1 VQNSL
6 KLGPRR
12 GSVLRMLIDPR
23 LCRIHR
29 LYRST
34 LWPIRLAV
42 LKAVPKWLFTSLHLY
57 KKSRKRER
65 SAQNSESETV
75 FELRRKLVK

>member
-1 VQNSL
+1 
-6 KLGPRR
+6 
-12 GSVLRMLIDPR
+12 MLIDPR
-23 LCRIHR
+23 LCLIHR

-57 KKSRKRER
+57 PKSRKRER

>member
-1 VQNSL
+1 MQNSL

-23 LCRIHR
+23 LCLIHR

-42 LKAVPKWLFTSLHLY
+42 LKAVPKWLFTPLHLY
-57 KKSRKRER
+57 KKGRKREV
-65 SAQNSESETV
+65 SS
-75 FELRRKLVK
+75 ELRV